1 MRQHNGPCIIVA
13 QELVFPLH
21 KFLEWTGRSDPFIRI
36 SNVRSEYL
44 SNVNFQKT
52 SDCQYEP
59 KEEFAAPQEYG
70 FCSMAYPN
78 ISRTSERGD
87 RLCSNVDLVMIHFM
101 RRLRKVAPAQK
112 KEAAMPEDTKEYQ
125 DLFRELEL

>member
-1 MRQHNGPCIIVA
+1 MQHHRNTVS
-13 QELVFPLH
+13 VS
-21 KFLEWTGRSDPFIRI
+21 R
-36 SNVRSEYL
+36 
-44 SNVNFQKT
+44 
-52 SDCQYEP
+52 
-59 KEEFAAPQEYG
+59 
-70 FCSMAYPN
+70 AYPN

-125 DLFRELEL
+125 DLFRELDSYEKQEYVWNWRGSRQARHRS